1 MMMMSDV
8 RAGIFGGFSEW
19 WHNLRTAWNE
29 VDELKRCGRETENIA
44 RDVGLSTSELY
55 TIAAK
60 RPDAANQVRRRLEAL
75 HLDRDELLHAYPRV
89 ARDLERTCTLC
100 GAKRQCERD
109 LASRPDDPVWRSYCP
124 NAHTLKALQEDQ
136 RRKADC
142 SPETVQR
149 AAFPASLT

>member
-1 MMMMSDV
+1 MMMSDV

-75 HLDRDELLHAYPRV
+75 QLTETSCSMSTRGDGP
-89 ARDLERTCTLC
+89 
-100 GAKRQCERD
+100 
-109 LASRPDDPVWRSYCP
+109 PF
-124 NAHTLKALQEDQ
+124 DQ
-136 RRKADC
+136 RFVPGCR
-142 SPETVQR
+142 SPQVHDRR
-149 AAFPASLT
+149 ARQQIRHSG